1 MNCAAATG
9 KSLPGSRL
17 AAKNSWGDGSDVNA
31 LLSSLILLFTIV
43 AAVAF
48 GVFSTYVAVTG
59 ILHAFAQQ
67 SQRRVPMPVLVQTH
81 ASGD

>member
-1 MNCAAATG
+1 
-9 KSLPGSRL
+9 
-17 AAKNSWGDGSDVNA
+17 VNA

>member
-1 MNCAAATG
+1 MNAF
-9 KSLPGSRL
+9 
-17 AAKNSWGDGSDVNA
+17 V
-31 LLSSLILLFTIV
+31 SSLILLLTIV

-48 GVFSTYVAVTG
+48 GVFSTYLAVTS

-67 SQRRVPMPVLVQTH
+67 SQRRAPISLLVQTH

>member
-1 MNCAAATG
+1 V
-9 KSLPGSRL
+9 PG
-17 AAKNSWGDGSDVNA
+17 VNA
-31 LLSSLILLFTIV
+31 IISSLILLLTIV

-67 SQRRVPMPVLVQTH
+67 SQRRMPVPRLVETH

>member
-1 MNCAAATG
+1 V
-9 KSLPGSRL
+9 PG
-17 AAKNSWGDGSDVNA
+17 VNA
-31 LLSSLILLFTIV
+31 IISSLILLLTIV

-67 SQRRVPMPVLVQTH
+67 SQRRIPVPRLVETH

>member
-1 MNCAAATG
+1 
-9 KSLPGSRL
+9 
-17 AAKNSWGDGSDVNA
+17 VNA
-31 LLSSLILLFTIV
+31 IISSLILLLTIV

-67 SQRRVPMPVLVQTH
+67 SQRRMPVPRLVETH

>member
-1 MNCAAATG
+1 M
-9 KSLPGSRL
+9 PG
-17 AAKNSWGDGSDVNA
+17 VNA
-31 LLSSLILLFTIV
+31 IISSLILLLTIV

-67 SQRRVPMPVLVQTH
+67 SQRRMPVPRLVETH